1 MLYYLDKEVIWFP
14 PVHEAI
20 EDGLLAFGGD
30 LTPQWLL
37 EAYSRGIFPWFN
49 SDMSEILWWSPDPRF
64 VLFPHELKIH
74 RSLKQIMKKKIFT
87 VSMDAAFQQVIA
99 ACAMPRKK
107 ESGTWIT
114 ARMQKAYTQLHTMG
128 FAHSVEVWNNGSLAG
143 GLYGVSLG
151 NAFFGES
158 MFTNVDNAS
167 KIALVTLI
175 AVARRL
181 GFAFIDCQVYTDNLK
196 RFGARFIER
205 DEFIK
210 LLNASLTHSTHKGA
224 WSMLIQDGYDYL
236 QCLNEA
242 GV

>member
-1 MLYYLDKEVIWFP
+1 MLYYLDRDVIWFP
-14 PVHEAI
+14 PVEEAI
-20 EDGLLAFGGD
+20 EEGLLAFGGD

-49 SDMSEILWWSPDPRF
+49 SDNSEILWWSPNPRF
-64 VLFPHELKIH
+64 ILFLQELKLH

-87 VSMDAAFQQVIA
+87 VSMDTAFQQVIA
-99 ACAMPRKK
+99 ECAMPRRK

-114 ARMQKAYTQLHTMG
+114 ERMQKAYTQLHTMG
-128 FAHSVEVWNNGSLAG
+128 IAHSVEVWADGRLAG

-158 MFTNVDNAS
+158 MFTRVDNAS

-175 AVARRL
+175 AVVRKL
-181 GFAFIDCQVYTDNLK
+181 DFAFIDCQVYTDNLK

-205 DEFIK
+205 KEFIT
-210 LLNASLTHSTHKGA
+210 LLNASLKYSTHKGS
-224 WSMLIQDGYDYL
+224 WRSLVQDGYDYME
-236 QCLNEA
+236 CLNEA
-242 GV
+242 GA

>member
-1 MLYYLDKEVIWFP
+1 MLYYLDKDVIWFP
-14 PVHEAI
+14 PIEEAI

-49 SDMSEILWWSPDPRF
+49 SDNSEILWWSPDPRF
-64 VLFPHELKIH
+64 ILFPQELRLH
-74 RSLKQIMKKKIFT
+74 RSLKQVMKKKIFT
-87 VSMDAAFQQVIA
+87 VSMDTAFQKVIA

-114 ARMQKAYTQLHTMG
+114 ARMQKAYIKLHAMG
-128 FAHSVEVWNNGSLAG
+128 FAHSVEVWHDGMLAG

-158 MFTNVDNAS
+158 MFTSVDNAS
-167 KIALVTLI
+167 KVALVTLN

-205 DEFIK
+205 QEFMT
-210 LLNASLTHSTHKGA
+210 LLNASLKHSTHQGS
-224 WSMLIQDGYDYL
+224 WSSLIHDGYDYL
-236 QCLNEA
+236 ECLTGA
-242 GV
+242 GA